1 MRRMNPVLRPAGKAL
16 AFLLLVS
23 VLLAACGPAATPEAV
38 GRDRVLFVLDWVIFG
53 RHTPYF
59 VALDKGFF
67 SDNNIEPTILRG
79 FGSVDST
86 KRLAANKADFIFAD
100 LGALVLAR
108 ANEGLKAKMVVMGY
122 GNGGHAVFFL
132 EGSGIETPQDL
143 AGKTIAGAPGAS
155 VTKLFDGFLGANGID
170 RADVNVINVDAQTL
184 NPLLLSKEV
193 DGMLEF
199 VFNEVQLR
207 KSGAEQGLV
216 PEYFLYADY
225 NFPIYANGLIAKEE
239 TIENNPDL
247 VRRMADAVV
256 KGYQFT
262 FENPTEACTIMRK
275 YHPDI
280 DQDVCEGEVALV
292 EKLVMTDEAQ
302 ENGVGYMVE
311 GKVQSTIDVL
321 REYLGFTGDV
331 SSEELFTNEFLPGQ

>member
-1 MRRMNPVLRPAGKAL
+1 MKAERQSMKSLSGLVVLMMLLTAL
-16 AFLLLVS
+16 LSACAPT
-23 VLLAACGPAATPEAV
+23 AAPEAA
-38 GRDRVLFVLDWVIFG
+38 GRDHVIFALDWVIFG

-86 KRLAANKADFIFAD
+86 KRLAANQADFIFAD

-108 ANEGLKAKMVVMGY
+108 ANEGLKAKMIVMGY

-132 EGSGIETPQDL
+132 DGSGIQTPQDL
-143 AGKTIAGAPGAS
+143 VGKTIAGAPGAS
-155 VTKLFDGFLGANGID
+155 VTKLFDGFLAANGID

-184 NPLLLSKEV
+184 NPLVLSKEV

-199 VFNEVQLR
+199 VFNEVQLK

-216 PEYFLYADY
+216 PDYFMFAKY
-225 NFPIYANGLIAKEE
+225 NFPIYANGIIVREDTLAS
-239 TIENNPDL
+239 NPDL
-247 VRRMADAVV
+247 VRRFADAIV
-256 KGYQFT
+256 KGYQYT
-262 FENPTEACTIMRK
+262 FDHPTEACNIMHK
-275 YHPDI
+275 YNPDI

-292 EKLVMTDEAQ
+292 QDLVMTDEAKA
-302 ENGVGYMVE
+302 NGIGYMDE
-311 GKVQSTIDVL
+311 ARVQATIDIM

-331 SSEELFTNEFLPGQ
+331 TPGELYTNEFLPAK